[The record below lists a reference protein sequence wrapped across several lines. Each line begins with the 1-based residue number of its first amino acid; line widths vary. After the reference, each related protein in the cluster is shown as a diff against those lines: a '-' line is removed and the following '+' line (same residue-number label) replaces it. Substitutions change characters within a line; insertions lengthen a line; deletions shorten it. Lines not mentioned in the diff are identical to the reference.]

1 MDNNEFI
8 IKLMASLDEAKSRKR
23 INADIKQ
30 LERAVDALRL
40 TGILAKGDT
49 KKGINQCIKD
59 LSSKLNHL
67 KLKGKIDEKNLK
79 REVNKSLHNMTFDD
93 VEAVKVDGSKTRLKV
108 KKVIAD
114 VKAYAEKS
122 PVFVNVGMKKDKL
135 DNDLT
140 TFLNRNSK
148 IRESNIL
155 LKESEKVR
163 ELISSVDDKDTLKAA
178 TDAFQL
184 FKSEVSATGYA
195 SKSTA
200 DKIKGMLSHVMKIG
214 SFFGV
219 ASLAINSFRKSL
231 GTLKGNDT
239 LLTEISKTSE
249 MTKRQLKELGDEA
262 FKVASKY
269 GQLSSG
275 YLLGVQEMAR
285 SGYEDL
291 SKELGELSLLT
302 QSAGDMTAENAN
314 NYLLATDAAYKYGGS
329 IEKLNAAL
337 DGANYISNRN
347 SASLTDIADATRV
360 SASFAANAGVAI
372 DELTAAEA
380 TMIATTKRSGSEIGR
395 AFRSIVLN
403 LQQVSGE
410 FDGEIIDEEQLK
422 KVEARC
428 HSLGVELEYMKDGM
442 ATLRNPMEVLKDL
455 AKVYNSLPDNSA
467 DKQGLISDIGGKYHA
482 NTLSS
487 LLSRWDLYEKMLGE
501 FSEGTGSAL
510 EEAEK
515 TANSWEGRLNSL
527 QNSIDSFFNSLTNK
541 DAVMG
546 GITFF
551 DRMVQ
556 GAESLMDSVGE
567 ITVMVTGLHTAMTAM
582 NKDYGITQ
590 IWNKDNG
597 KLDVQGNIFGVDIT
611 NIKNLKKHFAEAEGA
626 ILKWNQRLVIGNAD
640 INDFNESIVQNNA
653 QLKAYLST
661 CSKDA
666 PASLS
671 GYKSFLNAAG
681 VETDALRLKTVLLNA
696 AISFGIGVAIQAS
709 VKAISTLYELSQM
722 SDTVSERAKDLGS
735 SFKSSASDIDSY
747 KAKVAEL
754 YETINDGGASISD
767 VTEARKNLMT
777 IQDELI
783 EKYGTERDT
792 LYAITEAIDGQAD
805 AFDRLTEKQWQVTKN
820 ELNDGGLLND
830 FANWRDGYKDNIDR
844 MVGEMED
851 VQTSVNGLLADFGQN
866 AELIDALEA
875 AGYRYD
881 ETANGAIM
889 LSGSL
894 ENVYD
899 DILNIQKIVSGYDA
913 PDKFLKN
920 LTNRAN
926 EVKETLENYQDVW
939 DTYVLQDRIFANEEL
954 ADSWHDVN
962 EAYSEYKKAFESGD
976 GTAITGSIDA
986 FAKTLSSVLS
996 DNNVDQSVKDY
1007 FRNMYPALQQEV
1019 SEWQFKANFEPNT
1032 DGLKDKVEKVLS
1044 DFGGVSTEK
1053 LLDFNAD
1060 VATDKQIASYQELQ
1074 NTAREYGLEI
1084 SQLIDLLQEM
1094 GLVQSENYQKLVEL
1108 FGKDNVSGLLPEE
1121 LEVAY
1126 SIENIGDMTFDELL
1140 AEIQRVKEE
1149 SGKTSTFDFS
1159 AYEESIDDIQSAITT
1174 LRSALDSFN
1183 KGELDSI
1190 SVIDLMQQFP
1200 ELIPYIDLA
1209 ADGFG
1214 SLSEGLSTLIA
1225 QQPDALI
1232 QSLQELKSSLNTDE
1246 ERAQVDALINSLQ
1259 SLSSYGDT
1267 GMEAYAT
1274 TIGSTWTDTANVIE
1288 NVTSQFENLAK
1299 VQEAVANGLTISAN
1313 AAAELAKMYP
1323 EILTNAEYAG
1333 NGQITLN
1340 EEVVKSILAG
1350 DQSIINA
1357 QIAKLEADKAELE
1370 AKKSYA
1376 EAQLE
1381 MIKQVGEGEG
1391 NITKEVAQY
1400 RLNIAN
1406 NLLQALVNVGLEE
1419 DKAYAAVA
1427 ANMAGNMDE
1436 YNRIVGQ
1443 VAEDTSINMDAAAVS
1458 MANSISINSVNAQE
1472 SFLSLQKKV
1481 WDLADS
1487 IKAAASGDRAGNSGT
1502 YAGGGATSVGA
1513 IVIKSHSGNFK
1524 TAITD
1529 YTPENINLKDFQSQL
1544 EIDIKGYKQ
1553 AISNIDSQIELLK
1566 NLQSNFSNTV
1576 NSTNGGIGGHNYSD
1590 KIKELEKEK
1599 DKINSAL
1606 DDAKDSGSKSA
1617 NETSKSANEIT
1628 DEYEE
1633 LFDFFERRV
1642 DVLNSALSLLK
1653 ANLDNVSGSFAK
1665 NNLID
1670 AELGITEEKFNNY
1683 TDALAM
1689 YTQKANEALSKLPA
1703 DIAAKIK
1710 DGAVALTDFIGDGNK
1725 GVVEAIKEYE
1735 SWADK
1740 VADCKQELAELKTAI
1755 RQLELEKSALTS
1767 GRVQKGTDEWLSM
1780 IDSLN
1785 EVEGNI
1791 LDCKKSIEEFDN
1803 ELLNLHVEV
1812 FNRIQDRFSDLS
1824 SELSNII
1831 DLFDGMD
1838 VSDDKGIWS
1847 KEGIAQLG
1855 LLAQQYELAQH
1866 QVQQYNDEIEELKA
1880 QYAAGK
1886 YSTTEYMDKLA
1897 SLNSSMWDSVKAS
1910 ESALN
1915 SIMNLNEAR
1924 VENAVKGIEKEI
1936 DSYKELTESQ
1946 IKALKASKDLHD
1958 YEKSIADKTKT
1969 INSLQAQIAA
1979 MQNDTSAATIAKR
1992 KQLEQQLF
2000 EAKADLEEVE
2010 YEHSIEI
2017 QEEALNKQYEAYE
2030 KERND
2035 EIEKLRE
2042 SLNDKET
2049 ILAESFET
2057 VKENA
2062 SLIGQ
2067 EIATIATEH
2076 GINISNA
2083 LISSWQS
2090 GEMAIASYGEVLS
2103 QNTSAFIGNI
2113 MGVENEVWNLQSQAN
2128 NTAST
2133 LAWMFSTKADN
2144 LVNELSTSYFAEA
2157 NLTNMT
2163 QALQQS
2169 LINTLERGYNVSSI
2183 VNSLA
2188 SVENAANSAKRALDN
2203 LRNTPSSSGF
2213 NGGTSNNS
2221 NSNGSSNSNS
2231 NSNSNGNS
2239 SSGGKYYNTNTTKL
2253 PETVKDN
2260 GIFYVPKYTSH
2271 YASGTRNAKGGLRVE
2286 NEEGTELILPKLKSG
2301 NYAIGNAGDQIF
2313 TKPETDN
2320 LYEWA
2325 QFNPDNLITLKSLDA
2340 NIMQDLWEKVSIPEP
2355 VVRRNVN
2362 SNPVQIGSLIN
2373 VEGSIDS
2380 SNVKQMETI
2389 ANKAVDKLVNRLYDG
2404 FIYGR

>member
-1 MDNNEFI
+1 MGIDNSTLSKSDTPHITNAHSMIFQTFNNDI
-8 IKLMASLDEAKSRKR
+8 DKSIAK
-23 INADIKQ
+23 I
-30 LERAVDALRL
+30 
-40 TGILAKGDT
+40 GIF
-49 KKGINQCIKD
+49 
-59 LSSKLNHL
+59 
-67 KLKGKIDEKNLK
+67 
-79 REVNKSLHNMTFDD
+79 NKSLWAIRQDFKHGNGLVFSIFGGQSVTAKDRQAILDLNTQLQNGVQPAKAWSTTMANCSIAAQNQARQCLKAKGSLTELANGLEITTISAKAGQVALRGLSIAGNMLAMWGISVAIQT
-93 VEAVKVDGSKTRLKV
+93 AVKWIDKLVHS
-108 KKVIAD
+108 AE
-114 VKAYAEKS
+114 YAEKA
-122 PVFVNVGMKKDKL
+122 
-135 DNDLT
+135 
-140 TFLNRNSK
+140 
-148 IRESNIL
+148 I
-155 LKESEKVR
+155 
-163 ELISSVDDKDTLKAA
+163 KAA
-178 TDAFQL
+178 TDSAKSFSDSIKDIQKETVDMEKSIDSIIDRYAKLSQGVNTFTNENISLPTEQYEEFLGLNKQL
-184 FKSEVSATGYA
+184 TELFPSLTRNYDKNGNAILGLSGSVDSVTESIRSLVEQEKELARTQIRENLEKYFEG
-195 SKSTA
+195 TDDA
-200 DKIKGMLSHVMKIG
+200 DGAWKALEG
-214 SFFGV
+214 
-219 ASLAINSFRKSL
+219 RKQKL
-231 GTLKGNDT
+231 EEANEALTTLKNTYEGLINADT
-239 LLTEISKTSE
+239 STVVGQYHKNFAGKEQAKYIEYIKDNFGEDIAKAMEDAISIHLGKGLNGQFADLVVDFSSLELTEAQKEQIVRSYDTFYSELLAKQKTAMSE
-249 MTKRQLKELGDEA
+249 FNSQNSEFSNTAMFWL
-262 FKVASKY
+262 
-269 GQLSSG
+269 
-275 YLLGVQEMAR
+275 
-285 SGYEDL
+285 EDL
-291 SKELGELSLLT
+291 SFYKDSDQYVKAAIQSLVSNIDWSVYDFKELDYDGVKRILQDSILTPLQVACDDPTVKKKLEESLSGLFTLGDTSKLNANETVSKINQYVNAIAEILEKDPLELKVMFGFEQPEDVKKRFEDSLRQITDDEGYAARFMYNREYDELLDFT
-302 QSAGDMTAENAN
+302 KDFTVEQQELWLESTRGAENA
-314 NYLLATDAAYKYGGS
+314 TDA
-329 IEKLNAAL
+329 
-337 DGANYISNRN
+337 
-347 SASLTDIADATRV
+347 
-360 SASFAANAGVAI
+360 
-372 DELTAAEA
+372 
-380 TMIATTKRSGSEIGR
+380 
-395 AFRSIVLN
+395 
-403 LQQVSGE
+403 
-410 FDGEIIDEEQLK
+410 
-422 KVEARC
+422 
-428 HSLGVELEYMKDGM
+428 
-442 ATLRNPMEVLKDL
+442 
-455 AKVYNSLPDNSA
+455 
-467 DKQGLISDIGGKYHA
+467 
-482 NTLSS
+482 
-487 LLSRWDLYEKMLGE
+487 
-501 FSEGTGSAL
+501 
-510 EEAEK
+510 
-515 TANSWEGRLNSL
+515 
-527 QNSIDSFFNSLTNK
+527 
-541 DAVMG
+541 
-546 GITFF
+546 
-551 DRMVQ
+551 VQ
-556 GAESLMDSVGE
+556 RFE
-567 ITVMVTGLHTAMTAM
+567 
-582 NKDYGITQ
+582 
-590 IWNKDNG
+590 
-597 KLDVQGNIFGVDIT
+597 
-611 NIKNLKKHFAEAEGA
+611 
-626 ILKWNQRLVIGNAD
+626 
-640 INDFNESIVQNNA
+640 
-653 QLKAYLST
+653 
-661 CSKDA
+661 
-666 PASLS
+666 
-671 GYKSFLNAAG
+671 
-681 VETDALRLKTVLLNA
+681 DAL
-696 AISFGIGVAIQAS
+696 AS
-709 VKAISTLYELSQM
+709 AN
-722 SDTVSERAKDLGS
+722 DTDPTTFDL
-735 SFKSSASDIDSY
+735 
-747 KAKVAEL
+747 
-754 YETINDGGASISD
+754 T
-767 VTEARKNLMT
+767 T
-777 IQDELI
+777 
-783 EKYGTERDT
+783 
-792 LYAITEAIDGQAD
+792 
-805 AFDRLTEKQWQVTKN
+805 
-820 ELNDGGLLND
+820 
-830 FANWRDGYKDNIDR
+830 YKD
-844 MVGEMED
+844 
-851 VQTSVNGLLADFGQN
+851 Q
-866 AELIDALEA
+866 
-875 AGYRYD
+875 
-881 ETANGAIM
+881 
-889 LSGSL
+889 
-894 ENVYD
+894 
-899 DILNIQKIVSGYDA
+899 
-913 PDKFLKN
+913 
-920 LTNRAN
+920 
-926 EVKETLENYQDVW
+926 
-939 DTYVLQDRIFANEEL
+939 
-954 ADSWHDVN
+954 
-962 EAYSEYKKAFESGD
+962 
-976 GTAITGSIDA
+976 
-986 FAKTLSSVLS
+986 
-996 DNNVDQSVKDY
+996 
-1007 FRNMYPALQQEV
+1007 
-1019 SEWQFKANFEPNT
+1019 
-1032 DGLKDKVEKVLS
+1032 
-1044 DFGGVSTEK
+1044 
-1053 LLDFNAD
+1053 
-1060 VATDKQIASYQELQ
+1060 
-1074 NTAREYGLEI
+1074 
-1084 SQLIDLLQEM
+1084 
-1094 GLVQSENYQKLVEL
+1094 
-1108 FGKDNVSGLLPEE
+1108 
-1121 LEVAY
+1121 
-1126 SIENIGDMTFDELL
+1126 
-1140 AEIQRVKEE
+1140 
-1149 SGKTSTFDFS
+1149 
-1159 AYEESIDDIQSAITT
+1159 IDDIQSTIST

-1183 KGELDSI
+1183 QGTLDESA
-1190 SVIDLMQQFP
+1190 VLDLMQQFP

-1214 SLSEGLSTLIA
+1214 NLSEGLSTLIA
-1225 QQPDALI
+1225 QQPDVLI

-1400 RLNIAN
+1400 RLDIAN
-1406 NLLQALVNVGLEE
+1406 ALLTALIEAGMEE
-1419 DKAYAAVA
+1419 DRAYAAVA

-1436 YNRIVGQ
+1436 YNRIVGE
-1443 VAEDTSINMDAAAVS
+1443 VAKDTAVNMDSAAVS
-1458 MANSISINSVNAQE
+1458 MANSININAINAQN
-1472 SFLSLQKKV
+1472 SFKAMQDSV
-1481 WDLADS
+1481 WSLADS
-1487 IKAAASGDRAGNSGT
+1487 IKAAANGERGGNSISPNGGGSTSGKGIVTDIHSGDFGT
-1502 YAGGGATSVGA
+1502 TL
-1513 IVIKSHSGNFK
+1513 
-1524 TAITD
+1524 TE
-1529 YTPENINLKDFQSQL
+1529 YTPKSIDFDEFESQL
-1544 EIDIKGYKQ
+1544 QIDISAYQK
-1553 AISNIDSQIELLK
+1553 AISNIDAQIEILK
-1566 NLQSNFSNTV
+1566 NLQATFDKTSS
-1576 NSTNGGIGGHNYSD
+1576 SANGGIGGHNYSD
-1590 KIKELEKEK
+1590 KIKDLEKEK

-1755 RQLELEKSALTS
+1755 RQLELEKFNNTMDDFQNQFNLRGNSKDLISKQVDLLKEAGELIGESFFTAQIDQSQKQIALLEEEKAKLVGQMESALTS

-1897 SLNSSMWDSVKAS
+1897 SLNSSMWDSVEAS

-2203 LRNTPSSSGF
+2203 LKNTPSSGGF

-2221 NSNGSSNSNS
+2221 NSNGNGSSNSNS
-2231 NSNSNGNS
+2231 NSSGNS
-2239 SSGGKYYNTNTTKL
+2239 STGKKYYNTNTTKL

-2260 GIFYVPKYTSH
+2260 GIFYVPKYTH

-2325 QFNPDNLITLKSLDA
+2325 QFNPDKLITLKSLDA
-2340 NIMQDLWEKVSIPEP
+2340 NIMQDLWGKVRIPEP
-2355 VVRRNVN
+2355 VVRRDVN

-2373 VEGSIDS
+2373 VEGNIDS

-2404 FIYGR
+2404 LIYGR